1 MSGEKGGFAP
11 LCACGAFTP
20 QDIFDAKMGLA

>member
-1 MSGEKGGFAP
+1 MSGANGGFAP

-20 QDIFDAKMGLA
+20 QDIFSTKMGLA